1 MSSGSYVDHPE
12 LCSCALCSRAL
23 CSSAHSASSLKPI
36 LCFFGHMGARQGA
49 GHHRY
54 MQASTRDRLSQKTA
68 KGGAGAAESESRWLR
83 VQYAKMD
90 AHKHKQPQHH
100 PPNPAQSVSPH
111 ETKNE
116 LINLKRHLQLA
127 RRADPHIESARQR
140 RATHAASC
148 GRTCKPQ
155 HAKRI
160 LVRSRVSA

>member
-1 MSSGSYVDHPE
+1 MTPRNSAP
-12 LCSCALCSRAL
+12 
-23 CSSAHSASSLKPI
+23 AHSASSLKPI

-54 MQASTRDRLSQKTA
+54 MQASTRDRLSQQTA
-68 KGGAGAAESESRWLR
+68 TRGSWGGGERIEMATGPICEDGR
-83 VQYAKMD
+83 
-90 AHKHKQPQHH
+90 
-100 PPNPAQSVSPH
+100 AQTQATPTPSPKSSSIRQSARN
-111 ETKNE
+111 KNE
-116 LINLKRHLQLA
+116 LRNLKRHLQLA
-127 RRADPHIESARQR
+127 RRADPHIESARQP